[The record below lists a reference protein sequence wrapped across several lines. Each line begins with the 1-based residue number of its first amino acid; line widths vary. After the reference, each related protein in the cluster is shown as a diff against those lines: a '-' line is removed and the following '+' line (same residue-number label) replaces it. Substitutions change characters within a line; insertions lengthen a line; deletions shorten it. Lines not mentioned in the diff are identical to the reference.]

1 MHKKSL
7 SIVALVSSAQFNAFS
22 QLGIGRTYGVIGLH
36 VKGAPTNTTNAGGR
50 TPITLTGNG
59 LKAKDAVD
67 ESSQTRTINT
77 ANKSLTKNS
86 LHEDVSQQAFD
97 VRESVLNEKHLFY
110 RGN

>member
-22 QLGIGRTYGVIGLH
+22 QIGIGRTYGVIGLH

-77 ANKSLTKNS
+77 ANKSL
-86 LHEDVSQQAFD
+86 HEDVSQQAFD